1 VEKMTQSFFKDL
13 NGKTALITGG
23 LGYLGRELCA
33 EFAMQGTNL
42 IVLDKDRKDVDL
54 FSELQ
59 RKGVKVDFWNVD
71 FESRESRAAVI
82 EKISTKYCSLDI
94 LINNAA
100 YVGSTNASGW
110 AVPFEDQS
118 ISTWNKALEVNLTT
132 PFHLVQGFEKILR
145 NSNAPAIVNI
155 GSIYGSHGPDW
166 ELYKGTDMGNPAG
179 YAASKGGLIQ
189 LTRWL
194 ATTLSPAIRVNCVSP
209 GGIERNQETDFV
221 ERYENRTPLK
231 RMATEKEIVSAILF
245 LSSSSASYITGQ
257 NIHVDGGWTA
267 W

>member
-1 VEKMTQSFFKDL
+1 MSQSFYKDL
-13 NGKTALITGG
+13 DGKTALITGG

-33 EFAMQGTNL
+33 EYSKQGTNL
-42 IVLDKDRKDVDL
+42 VVLDKDREDNDF

-59 RKGVKVDFWNVD
+59 RNGVTVDFYNVD
-71 FESRESRAAVI
+71 FESQESRAVVI
-82 EKISTKYCSLDI
+82 EKISTKYRNLDI

-100 YVGSTNASGW
+100 YVGSTDVSGW
-110 AVPFEDQS
+110 AVPFEVQS

-132 PFHLVQGFEKILR
+132 PFHLVQGFEKLLR

-166 ELYKGTDMGNPAG
+166 ELYRGTDMGNPAG

-194 ATTLSPAIRVNCVSP
+194 ATTLSPTIRVNCVSP
-209 GGIERNQETDFV
+209 GGIGRNQESDFV
-221 ERYENRTPLK
+221 ERYQNRTPLK
-231 RMATEKEIVSAILF
+231 RMATEKEIVNTILF

>member
-1 VEKMTQSFFKDL
+1 MTQSLYKDL

-33 EFAMQGTNL
+33 EYAEQGTNL
-42 IVLDKDRKDVDL
+42 VVLDKGSEDSDF
-54 FSELQ
+54 FSELE
-59 RKGVKVDFWNVD
+59 RNGITVDFYTVD
-71 FESRESRAAVI
+71 FELQESRSAVI
-82 EKISTKYCSLDI
+82 QKISTKYRSLDI

-100 YVGSTNASGW
+100 YVGSMNVSGW

-194 ATTLSPAIRVNCVSP
+194 ATTLSPTIRVNCVSP
-209 GGIERNQETDFV
+209 GGIGRNQESGFV
-221 ERYENRTPLK
+221 ERYLNRTPLK
-231 RMATEKEIVSAILF
+231 RMATEKEIANTILF

>member
-1 VEKMTQSFFKDL
+1 MIQSDYKDL
-13 NGKTALITGG
+13 AGKTALITGG
-23 LGYLGRELCA
+23 LGFLGRALCA
-33 EFAMQGTNL
+33 EYAKQSTNL
-42 IVLDKDRKDVDL
+42 VVLDKTEEDDTF
-54 FSELQ
+54 FSEL
-59 RKGVKVDFWNVD
+59 RSKDVTIDFYQVD
-71 FESRESRAAVI
+71 FESQESRAAVI
-82 EKISTKYCSLDI
+82 EEISNKYRSLDI
-94 LINNAA
+94 LVNNAA
-100 YVGSTNASGW
+100 YVGSTKVSGW

-118 ISTWNKALEVNLTT
+118 ISTWNKAIEVNLTT
-132 PFHLVQGFEKILR
+132 PFHLVKGIEKLLR

-194 ATTLSPAIRVNCVSP
+194 ATTLSPTIRVNCVSP
-209 GGIERNQETDFV
+209 GGIERNQDSEFVRKYET
-221 ERYENRTPLK
+221 RTPLK
-231 RMATEKEIVSAILF
+231 RMATEKEIVSTILF

-257 NIHVDGGWTA
+257 NIQVDGGWSA

>member
-1 VEKMTQSFFKDL
+1 MIQSLYKDL

-33 EFAMQGTNL
+33 EYAEQGTNL
-42 IVLDKDRKDVDL
+42 VVLDKGSEDSDF
-54 FSELQ
+54 FSELE
-59 RKGVKVDFWNVD
+59 RNGITVDFYTVD
-71 FESRESRAAVI
+71 FELQESRSAVI
-82 EKISTKYCSLDI
+82 QKISTNYRSLDI
-94 LINNAA
+94 LVNNAA
-100 YVGSTNASGW
+100 YVGSTNVSGW

-132 PFHLVQGFEKILR
+132 PFHLVKGFEKILR

-166 ELYKGTDMGNPAG
+166 ELYKDTDMGNPAG

-194 ATTLSPAIRVNCVSP
+194 ATTLSPTIRVNCVSP
-209 GGIERNQETDFV
+209 GGIGRNQESEFV
-221 ERYENRTPLK
+221 KKYETRTPLK
-231 RMATEKEIVSAILF
+231 RMATEEEIVSTILF

-257 NIHVDGGWTA
+257 NIQVDGGWSA

>member
-1 VEKMTQSFFKDL
+1 MTQSLYNDL

-23 LGYLGRELCA
+23 LGHLGRALCI
-33 EFAMQGTNL
+33 EFAKQGTNL
-42 IVLDKDRKDVDL
+42 VVLDKDNEDSD
-54 FSELQ
+54 FSSELQ
-59 RKGVKVDFWNVD
+59 RNGISVDFYHVD
-71 FESRESRAAVI
+71 FESQGSRMLVI
-82 EKISTKYCSLDI
+82 EDISKKYRGLDI

-100 YVGSTNASGW
+100 YVGSTNVSGW
-110 AVPFEDQS
+110 AVPFKDQS
-118 ISTWNKALEVNLTT
+118 ISTWNRALEVNLTT
-132 PFHLVQGFEKILR
+132 PFHLVQGFEKLLR

-194 ATTLSPAIRVNCVSP
+194 ATTLSPVVRVNCVSP
-209 GGIERNQETDFV
+209 GGIGRAQEPTFV
-221 ERYENRTPLK
+221 EKYENRTPLK
-231 RMATEKEIVSAILF
+231 RMATEEEIVNVVLF
-245 LSSSSASYITGQ
+245 LASSSASYITGQ
-257 NIHVDGGWTA
+257 NVYVDGGWSA

>member
-1 VEKMTQSFFKDL
+1 MTQSLYKDL
-13 NGKTALITGG
+13 IGKTALITGG
-23 LGYLGRELCA
+23 LGNLGRALCS
-33 EFAMQGTNL
+33 EFVRQGTNL
-42 IVLDKDRKDVDL
+42 VILDKNHEDNDF

-59 RKGVKVDFWNVD
+59 LDGNTVDFYQVD
-71 FESRESRAAVI
+71 FESQESRSVII
-82 EKISTKYCSLDI
+82 EKISNKYRSLDV

-100 YVGSTNASGW
+100 YVGSTNVSGW

-118 ISTWNKALEVNLTT
+118 ISTWNRALEVNLTT

-145 NSNAPAIVNI
+145 NSNAPSIVNI

-166 ELYKGTDMGNPAG
+166 DLYKGTDMGNPAG

-194 ATTLSPAIRVNCVSP
+194 ATTLSPTIRVNCVSP
-209 GGIERNQETDFV
+209 GGIARNQEPDFV
-221 ERYENRTPLK
+221 KKYQNRTPLK
-231 RMATEKEIVSAILF
+231 RMATENEIVSTVTF

>member
-1 VEKMTQSFFKDL
+1 MTQSIYKDL

-23 LGYLGRELCA
+23 LGYLGRELCTEYA
-33 EFAMQGTNL
+33 KQGTNL
-42 IVLDKDRKDVDL
+42 VVLDKENEDND
-54 FSELQ
+54 FSSELQ
-59 RKGVKVDFWNVD
+59 RYGITVDFRQVD
-71 FESRESRAAVI
+71 FESQESRTVVI
-82 EKISTKYCSLDI
+82 EKISNKYSCLDI

-100 YVGSTNASGW
+100 YVGSTKVSGW
-110 AVPFEDQS
+110 AVPFKDQS
-118 ISTWNKALEVNLTT
+118 ISTWNRALEVNLTT
-132 PFHLVQGFEKILR
+132 PFHLVQGFEKLLR

-166 ELYKGTDMGNPAG
+166 ELYKGTEMGNPAG
-179 YAASKGGLIQ
+179 YAASKGGLVQ

-194 ATTLSPAIRVNCVSP
+194 ATTLSPTIRVNCVSP
-209 GGIERNQETDFV
+209 GGIGRNQESDFV
-221 ERYENRTPLK
+221 EKYENRTPLK
-231 RMATEKEIVSAILF
+231 RMATEKEIVSTVVF

>member
-1 VEKMTQSFFKDL
+1 MSQGAYNDL
-13 NGKTALITGG
+13 IGKTALITGG
-23 LGYLGRELCA
+23 LGFLGRALCA
-33 EFAMQGTNL
+33 EYAKQGTNL
-42 IVLDKDRKDVDL
+42 VVLDKSEEDNRF

-59 RKGVKVDFWNVD
+59 LNDITVDFYQVD
-71 FESRESRAAVI
+71 FESQESRAIAIGEV
-82 EKISTKYCSLDI
+82 SNKYRSLDI

-100 YVGSTNASGW
+100 FVGSTNISGW
-110 AVPFEDQS
+110 AVPFEGQS

-132 PFHLVQGFEKILR
+132 PFHLVQGFEKLLR

-194 ATTLSPAIRVNCVSP
+194 ATTLSPTIRVNCVSP
-209 GGIERNQETDFV
+209 GGIVRNQESEFV
-221 ERYENRTPLK
+221 KKYETRTPLK
-231 RMATEKEIVSAILF
+231 RMATEEEIVSAILF
-245 LSSSSASYITGQ
+245 LSGSSASYITGQ
-257 NIHVDGGWTA
+257 NIQVDGGWSA